1 MAHFAILLNPHMV
14 EQKLYQRERKF
25 LLESS
30 QAYLVVL
37 KLQEIANQFEKLIAS
52 RVLKHFT
59 LSLSP
64 DKNKKDIRLNHEII
78 ISHIQALKAALETQ
92 LQEFC

>member
-1 MAHFAILLNPHMV
+1 MV
-14 EQKLYQRERKF
+14 EQKLCQKERNF
-25 LLESS
+25 LLESL
-30 QAYLVVL
+30 QAYIVVR

-59 LSLSP
+59 LSFSP

-78 ISHIQALKAALETQ
+78 ICHIQALKVALETQ

>member
-1 MAHFAILLNPHMV
+1 MV
-14 EQKLYQRERKF
+14 EQKLCQKERNF
-25 LLESS
+25 LLESL
-30 QAYLVVL
+30 QAYTVVR
-37 KLQEIANQFEKLIAS
+37 KLQEIANQFEKLVAS
-52 RVLKHFT
+52 RVLRHFT

-64 DKNKKDIRLNHEII
+64 DKNKKDIRLNHETI